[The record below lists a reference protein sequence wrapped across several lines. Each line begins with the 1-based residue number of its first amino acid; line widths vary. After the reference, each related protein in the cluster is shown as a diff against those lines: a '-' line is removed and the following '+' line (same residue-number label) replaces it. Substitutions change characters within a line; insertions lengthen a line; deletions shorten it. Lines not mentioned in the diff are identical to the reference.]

1 MRKKGP
7 TLFSQKGI
15 KMQEILE
22 VLQDTAIDTI
32 KLLPFLFITYLIM
45 EYIEHKT
52 SNKVKDV
59 IKKSGKFGPLLGAIV
74 GIFPQCGFSVSAT
87 NLYAGRVIT
96 LGTLISVYLATSDE
110 MLPILLTEAV
120 PAGTIFTILG
130 IKLVLGIVAGFI
142 IDFVIRMFRKEK
154 VEEQE
159 EKIEEICEHEHCHCE
174 EGIVTSAIK
183 HTLNITIFIF
193 FITLVLNGIIAYI
206 GEDTIAHFISK
217 NVILG
222 PIVAGLIGLIPN
234 CASSVILTE
243 LFISNVISMPVLI
256 SGVAVN
262 AGVGLLVLFKTNKN
276 VKENIKIVGIL
287 YLIGV
292 LAGIILE
299 LFL

>member
-1 MRKKGP
+1 
-7 TLFSQKGI
+7 
-15 KMQEILE
+15 MQEILE

-159 EKIEEICEHEHCHCE
+159 EKI
-174 EGIVTSAIK
+174 
-183 HTLNITIFIF
+183 
-193 FITLVLNGIIAYI
+193 
-206 GEDTIAHFISK
+206 
-217 NVILG
+217 
-222 PIVAGLIGLIPN
+222 
-234 CASSVILTE
+234 
-243 LFISNVISMPVLI
+243 
-256 SGVAVN
+256 
-262 AGVGLLVLFKTNKN
+262 
-276 VKENIKIVGIL
+276 
-287 YLIGV
+287 
-292 LAGIILE
+292 
-299 LFL
+299 